1 MLSIQ
6 QAGVEILGNKPRS
19 LYFLC
24 GSEYGVK
31 QKYIDHLKHLY
42 SSCTYVDSISDL
54 VKMFSRKS
62 LVSSSNSLYV
72 VRYDAEFVKS
82 VDSAYAKRVLSLK
95 VPGCLI
101 AVYDDEKQF
110 HKLDK
115 HFPDNTVYIQAVT
128 KEHCIKYLK
137 TDYSSL
143 DDRYIKLAAYNCFGG
158 YGHAKIVCS
167 QMNSIA
173 SKLHKIE
180 DTDLL
185 STFGIGR
192 KYTEQQMM
200 LCAAA
205 RSFEGVMT
213 VVDNYDDD
221 LNFLLNGMCHVAI
234 ELDKAMDSK
243 MQSTEYSK
251 YVKLWTRPDVYNFFE
266 QCYVQTLKLR
276 SSTATSAYSSLVY
289 VASLLNFKHIPSVAE
304 VA

>member
-62 LVSSSNSLYV
+62 LVSSRNSLYV
-72 VRYDAEFVKS
+72 VRYDAEFVKT
-82 VDSAYAKRVLSLK
+82 VDSAYAKKILSLK

-137 TDYSSL
+137 ADYPNL
-143 DDRYIKLAAYNCFGG
+143 DDRYVKLAACNCFGG
-158 YGHAKIVCS
+158 YGQAKIVCS
-167 QMNSIA
+167 QMNSIS
-173 SKLHKIE
+173 SKLHKI
-180 DTDLL
+180 DDADLL
-185 STFGIGR
+185 CTFGIGK

-221 LNFLLNGMCHVAI
+221 LNFLLNGLCHVAI

-243 MQSTEYSK
+243 MQNTEYSK
-251 YVKLWTRPDVYNFFE
+251 YVKFWTRPDVYNFFE

-276 SSTATSAYSSLVY
+276 SSTVSSVYSSLVY
-289 VASLLNFKHIPSVAE
+289 VAALLNFKRIPSVRE